1 MIAVDTSVVV
11 AAFSTWHDDHTIA
24 AAAVRERPVLPM
36 HAAFEA
42 YSVLTRLPPPHRVG
56 PGVARRLMEAAFAG
70 RLLPLPEGAADGLLG
85 ELASL
90 GIAGGATY
98 DAVIAATARA
108 ADATI
113 VTLDRRAVVT
123 YDRLGVTVRVLR

>member
-11 AAFSTWHDDHTIA
+11 AGLSAWHEDHAIA
-24 AAAVRERPVLPM
+24 AAAMRERPALPM

-42 YSVLTRLPPPHRVG
+42 YSVLTRLPPPHRVA
-56 PGVARRLMEAAFAG
+56 PGVARRLIESAFAG
-70 RLLPLPEGAADGLLG
+70 RVLPLPGETADGLLG
-85 ELASL
+85 ELATH

-108 ADATI
+108 AGATI

-123 YDRLGVTVRVLR
+123 YDRLGVAVRILR